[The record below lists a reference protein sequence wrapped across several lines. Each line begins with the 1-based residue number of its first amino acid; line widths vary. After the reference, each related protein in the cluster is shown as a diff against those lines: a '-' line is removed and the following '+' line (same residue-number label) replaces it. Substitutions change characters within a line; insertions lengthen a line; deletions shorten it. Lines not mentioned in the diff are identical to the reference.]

1 MLRQRLASEAA
12 PRRAPRP
19 TGRRNIESTLANAKR
34 DQQRASQPA
43 MVLRYR
49 QAPARVSHTSE
60 GTRSLSKAKAYD
72 AHNTTLNTQ
81 AATTRHD
88 DTAYCAA

>member
-1 MLRQRLASEAA
+1 
-12 PRRAPRP
+12 
-19 TGRRNIESTLANAKR
+19 
-34 DQQRASQPA
+34 

-60 GTRSLSKAKAYD
+60 GTRNLSKAKAYD